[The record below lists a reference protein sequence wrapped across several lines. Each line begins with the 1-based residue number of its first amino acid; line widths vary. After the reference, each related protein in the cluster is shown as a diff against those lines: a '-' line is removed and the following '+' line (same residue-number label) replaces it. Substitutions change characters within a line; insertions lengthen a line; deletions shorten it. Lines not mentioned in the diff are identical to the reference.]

1 MPNPAKGRLICGV
14 YGVAAV
20 SGLVFTLVRRSCCRN
35 EGLLELYRTHKTTKD
50 E

>member
-1 MPNPAKGRLICGV
+1 MPNPAKGRMIAALIVLQLCRV
-14 YGVAAV
+14 WFLRSCAAV
-20 SGLVFTLVRRSCCRN
+20 AVKN